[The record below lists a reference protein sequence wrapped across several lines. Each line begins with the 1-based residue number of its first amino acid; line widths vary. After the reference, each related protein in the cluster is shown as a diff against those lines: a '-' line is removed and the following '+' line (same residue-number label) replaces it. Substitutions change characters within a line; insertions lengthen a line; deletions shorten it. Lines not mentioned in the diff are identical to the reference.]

1 MNDDG
6 HYLIPI
12 SHLSYSVDQK
22 SKKKN
27 PDYSIKDR
35 MKRSSVQIKIHTAF
49 NKGSNNKNTI
59 SFSKFNPVKRKNN
72 QLKVLV
78 HKRHL

>member
-1 MNDDG
+1 MNVDG

-12 SHLSYSVDQK
+12 SHLSYSDDQK
-22 SKKKN
+22 SKKN

-49 NKGSNNKNTI
+49 NKGSYNKNTTC
-59 SFSKFNPVKRKNN
+59 
-72 QLKVLV
+72 LV
-78 HKRHL
+78 DFDR